1 MILNT
6 KSNIMKKLVSVVTG
20 LFAVAII
27 NAQSLDEIINSYSS
41 AIKSEKLASII
52 SIQISGKMSAMGM
65 EMPMVMYM
73 KNPNKI
79 KITYSFNGKDMVSV
93 FDGEKGYM
101 INSMMGSSDPV
112 ELTGD
117 QLEQVQ
123 KSSAFK
129 NDLLN
134 YFKNGQLTL
143 EGQENVN
150 DKPAFKLKADVGASP
165 IYMFLDK
172 ESYMLVKT
180 SSTVNQRGTSMNVD
194 SYMTDYIDIDGVV
207 LPKKT
212 TAMANGM
219 EAAVITF
226 DKIEVNIPMDDSVF
240 KVK

>member
-1 MILNT
+1 
-6 KSNIMKKLVSVVTG
+6 MKKTVFLLTG
-20 LFAVAII
+20 LIAVAVI
-27 NAQSLDEIINSYSS
+27 NAQSLDEIVKNYSV
-41 AIKSEKLASII
+41 AMKSDKLAGVTSIK
-52 SIQISGKMSAMGM
+52 ISGKMSAMGM
-65 EMPMVMYM
+65 EMPMVMFM

-79 KITYSFNGKDMVSV
+79 KVTYSFNGQDMVSV

-101 INSMMGSSDPV
+101 INPMMGSSDPV

-117 QLEQVQ
+117 QLIQVQ
-123 KSSAFK
+123 KNNTFR
-129 NDLLN
+129 NELLN

-150 DKPAFKLKADVGASP
+150 DKPAFKLKVNVGSSP

-172 ESYMLVKT
+172 GSYMLVKT
-180 SSTVNQRGTSMNVD
+180 NTTVDQMGTSMNVD
-194 SYMTDYIDIDGVV
+194 SYMTDYVDIDGVV

-226 DKIEVNIPMDDSVF
+226 DKIEVNIPMEDSVF